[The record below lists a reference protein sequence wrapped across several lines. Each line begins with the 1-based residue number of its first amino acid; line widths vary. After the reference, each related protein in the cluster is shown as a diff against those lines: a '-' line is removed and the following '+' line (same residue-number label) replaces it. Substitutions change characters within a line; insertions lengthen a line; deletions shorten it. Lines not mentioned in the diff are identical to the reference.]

1 MTLPET
7 LKSLSLAAAVSL
19 LCAAPALAVPAGDEY
34 LPQVPTA
41 TGDKPVNETADAGG
55 SASGG
60 ENAGS
65 GKDGE
70 DSEATQGDDSEASE
84 TESGALAAGD
94 DGDSDGGVL
103 DTLLDPIVLLVIGGV
118 LTIAV
123 GLMLA
128 RKQNGD
134 SPDPSRA
141 RRSSSDA
148 PPPPD
153 GEIVGGS
160 ERS

>member
-1 MTLPET
+1 VTLPET
-7 LKSLSLAAAVSL
+7 IKSLGLAAAVSL

-41 TGDKPVNETADAGG
+41 TGDKPVNESGDAGG
-55 SASGG
+55 SSGG
-60 ENAGS
+60 EKATS
-65 GKDGE
+65 DKDKKDPDAE
-70 DSEATQGDDSEASE
+70 NDSE
-84 TESGALAAGD
+84 TESGALAAGSGD
-94 DGDSDGGVL
+94 DGDDSGGGVL